1 MSTPAFGEVLAHL
14 WGNVDDNEQLESL
27 LQDIAMGCD
36 TEATRNDI
44 RFLLQRAERELITE
58 QSGNGGRAAA

>member
-1 MSTPAFGEVLAHL
+1 MSTPAFGEVLTYL
-14 WGNVDDNEQLESL
+14 RGNVDDNTAFESL

-36 TEATRNDI
+36 TQSTLSDI